1 MQYPS
6 VLHSG
11 SKSDIRGSILYENDN
26 RNAMTRDRVFAE
38 KRRQIQP
45 FSFNREVAAVFD
57 DMLVRSVPLYRES
70 LCRQV
75 DLVTRFYRAGTR
87 IYDLGCSH
95 GNLGVK
101 LQAAFKNTGFTLVGV
116 DTSKPM
122 LEKYRHRLKPPEPGR
137 RIHLVCGAM
146 EDIRIADASVV
157 VINLTLQFLDP
168 AARDHLIRRVFS
180 GMIPGGVL
188 LLMEKTVHKDTVFQD
203 LHLDI
208 YRQFKRE
215 NGYSDLE
222 ISQKRDAL
230 EKVLIPDTLDTHFHR
245 LHRAGFSQVDVWLKW
260 FNFSALMAVKQGDDP
275 KV

>member
-1 MQYPS
+1 
-6 VLHSG
+6 
-11 SKSDIRGSILYENDN
+11 
-26 RNAMTRDRVFAE
+26 MTRDRVFAE

-95 GNLGVK
+95 GNFGVK
-101 LQAAFKNTGFTLVGV
+101 LQAAFKKTGFTLVGV

-260 FNFSALMAVKQGDDP
+260 FNFSALMAVKQGGDP

>member
-1 MQYPS
+1 
-6 VLHSG
+6 
-11 SKSDIRGSILYENDN
+11 
-26 RNAMTRDRVFAE
+26 MTRDRVFAA

-57 DMLVRSVPLYRES
+57 DMLIRSVPLYRES
-70 LCRQV
+70 LHRQV
-75 DLVTRFYRAGTR
+75 GLVMRFYRAGTW

-101 LQAAFKNTGFTLVGV
+101 LQAAFKKTDFTLVGV

-122 LEKYRHRLKPPEPGR
+122 LEKYRHRLRPPEPGH

-146 EDIRIADASVV
+146 EDIRISNASVV

-168 AARDHLIRRVFS
+168 AGRDDLIRRIFS
-180 GMIPGGVL
+180 GMTSGGVL
-188 LLMEKTVHKDTVFQD
+188 LLMEKTVHPETVFQE
-203 LHLDI
+203 LQLDM
-208 YRQFKRE
+208 YRRFKRE

-230 EKVLIPDTLDTHFHR
+230 EKFWFLTHWIPIC
-245 LHRAGFSQVDVWLKW
+245 
-260 FNFSALMAVKQGDDP
+260 SAFPGPDSVRWTYGLNGSTSAP
-275 KV
+275 

>member
-1 MQYPS
+1 
-6 VLHSG
+6 
-11 SKSDIRGSILYENDN
+11 
-26 RNAMTRDRVFAE
+26 
-38 KRRQIQP
+38 
-45 FSFNREVAAVFD
+45 
-57 DMLVRSVPLYRES
+57 
-70 LCRQV
+70 
-75 DLVTRFYRAGTR
+75 
-87 IYDLGCSH
+87 
-95 GNLGVK
+95 
-101 LQAAFKNTGFTLVGV
+101 
-116 DTSKPM
+116 M
-122 LEKYRHRLKPPEPGR
+122 LEKYRKRLRTPEPGR
-137 RIHLVCGAM
+137 NIHLVCGAM
-146 EDIRIADASVV
+146 EDIRIVDASVV

-230 EKVLIPDTLDTHFHR
+230 EKVLIPDTLDTHFKR
-245 LHRAGFSQVDVWLKW
+245 LHGAGFTQVDVWLKW